1 MAKYGMVSLMSAPR
15 AGRLGRKVALMRAP
29 FAAVAVVVLAAA
41 MVGLPSTSAA
51 QAGRADVQ
59 EGNRL
64 YREGRYDEAHERYLE
79 ALRAAPDSPVIR
91 FNDANALYQS
101 DEFQRAVDAYRGA
114 IESADPAVEAQAWYN
129 LGNALYRQQQVEG
142 ALEAY
147 KEALRR
153 NPGDTDA
160 KHNLE
165 VALEQLQ
172 RQEQEQQQSDDAEQN
187 QDRQESGEDEQD
199 QPPGSQPSEEQ
210 PPGSQPPEENPEG
223 QPGRDRPEPGRQ
235 PDGEPSEP
243 EAGDAETRP
252 QSGEMSRGEA
262 ERLLQAITED
272 PGRIRRQRRSADP
285 GRRTLRPW

>member
-1 MAKYGMVSLMSAPR
+1 
-15 AGRLGRKVALMRAP
+15 MR
-29 FAAVAVVVLAAA
+29 VAVVT
-41 MVGLPSTSAA
+41 VGLVAATAGLPLSSAA

-79 ALRAAPDSPVIR
+79 ALRDAPDSPVIR

-101 DEFQRAVDAYRGA
+101 DEFARAVDAYRGA
-114 IESADPAVEAQAWYN
+114 IEAADPVLEAQAWYN

-147 KEALRR
+147 KQALRR

-172 RQEQEQQQSDDAEQN
+172 QQQQQEQQQQQRDDSEDQDQEN
-187 QDRQESGEDEQD
+187 QDRQQQPGE
-199 QPPGSQPSEEQ
+199 
-210 PPGSQPPEENPEG
+210 QPPEENPE
-223 QPGRDRPEPGRQ
+223 QEPGQDEQGEQGGQEEQR
-235 PDGEPSEP
+235 PDGDSEP
-243 EAGDAETRP
+243 DRVEADAQPRAG
-252 QSGEMSRGEA
+252 QMSREEA

-272 PGRIRRQRRSADP
+272 PGEIRRQRRSADP
-285 GRRTLRPW
+285 GRRTRRPW

>member
-1 MAKYGMVSLMSAPR
+1 
-15 AGRLGRKVALMRAP
+15 MRIAV
-29 FAAVAVVVLAAA
+29 VAVGLAAA
-41 MVGLPSTSAA
+41 MAGLPPSSAA

-64 YREGRYDEAHERYLE
+64 YREGRYDEAHEKYLE
-79 ALRAAPDSPVIR
+79 ALRAAPDSIVIR

-101 DEFQRAVDAYRGA
+101 DEFARAVDAYRGT
-114 IESADPAVEAQAWYN
+114 IEVADPVLEAQAWYN

-172 RQEQEQQQSDDAEQN
+172 QQEQQQQSDDSEGQDEN
-187 QDRQESGEDEQD
+187 EDRQQSGEDGQE
-199 QPPGSQPSEEQ
+199 QPSESRQPREQ
-210 PPGSQPPEENPEG
+210 PQEENPEG
-223 QPGRDRPEPGRQ
+223 RQGQNQQEQQQ
-235 PDGEPSEP
+235 PDGDSQP
-243 EAGDAETRP
+243 ETGEADAQP
-252 QSGEMSRGEA
+252 QPGQMSREEA

-272 PGRIRRQRRSADP
+272 PGEIRRQRRSADP
-285 GRRTLRPW
+285 GRRTRRPW

>member
-1 MAKYGMVSLMSAPR
+1 MRIEVVSV
-15 AGRLGRKVALMRAP
+15 G
-29 FAAVAVVVLAAA
+29 LAAA
-41 MVGLPSTSAA
+41 LAGLPPSSAA

-64 YREGRYDEAHERYLE
+64 YREGRYDEAHEKYLE

-101 DEFQRAVDAYRGA
+101 DEFARAVDAYRGA
-114 IESADPAVEAQAWYN
+114 IESADPVLEAQAWYN
-129 LGNALYRQQQVEG
+129 LGNALYRQQQVES

-172 RQEQEQQQSDDAEQN
+172 QQEQQRQSDDSEGRDEENRDRQQSGEDGQEQPSESRQRQEQQ
-187 QDRQESGEDEQD
+187 
-199 QPPGSQPSEEQ
+199 
-210 PPGSQPPEENPEG
+210 EENPEG
-223 QPGRDRPEPGRQ
+223 RQGQNEQEEQQ
-235 PDGEPSEP
+235 PDGDSQP
-243 EAGDAETRP
+243 ETGDADAQP
-252 QSGEMSRGEA
+252 QPGQMSREEA

-272 PGRIRRQRRSADP
+272 PGEIRRQRRSADP
-285 GRRTLRPW
+285 GRRTRRPW

>member
-1 MAKYGMVSLMSAPR
+1 LPPS
-15 AGRLGRKVALMRAP
+15 
-29 FAAVAVVVLAAA
+29 AAA
-41 MVGLPSTSAA
+41 QP
-51 QAGRADVQ
+51 GRADVQ

-64 YREGRYDEAHERYLE
+64 YREGRYDEAHEKYLE

-91 FNDANALYQS
+91 FNVANALYQS
-101 DEFQRAVDAYRGA
+101 DEFARAVDAYRGA
-114 IESADPAVEAQAWYN
+114 IEAADPILEAQAWYN

-172 RQEQEQQQSDDAEQN
+172 RQQQQQPQSDDPEDQEN
-187 QDRQESGEDEQD
+187 QDRQQ
-199 QPPGSQPSEEQ
+199 QPREQPSGDE
-210 PPGSQPPEENPEG
+210 PPEENPE
-223 QPGRDRPEPGRQ
+223 QEPGRDEQEEQQ
-235 PDGEPSEP
+235 PDGDSQP
-243 EAGDAETRP
+243 ETGEADP
-252 QSGEMSRGEA
+252 QPQPGQMSREEA

-272 PGRIRRQRRSADP
+272 PGEIRRQRRPADP
-285 GRRTLRPW
+285 GRRPRRPW

>member
-1 MAKYGMVSLMSAPR
+1 MRVSSVDA
-15 AGRLGRKVALMRAP
+15 
-29 FAAVAVVVLAAA
+29 AVVVLAVA
-41 MVGLPSTSAA
+41 MIGFPSSSAA

-64 YREGRYDEAHERYLE
+64 YHEGRYDEAHEKYLE

-101 DEFQRAVDAYRGA
+101 DEFARAVDAYRGA
-114 IESADPAVEAQAWYN
+114 IEAADPVLEAQAWYN

-153 NPGDTDA
+153 DPGDTDA

-172 RQEQEQQQSDDAEQN
+172 QQQQQQQQQQRQQQQSGDSR
-187 QDRQESGEDEQD
+187 QDQDQQESQ
-199 QPPGSQPSEEQ
+199 EQ
-210 PPGSQPPEENPEG
+210 PPGERPPEEDPEG
-223 QPGRDRPEPGRQ
+223 QRGQDEQEERPGQDEQQQRQ
-235 PDGEPSEP
+235 PDTESSEP
-243 EAGDAETRP
+243 DAGDAEARP
-252 QSGEMSRGEA
+252 QPGEMSREEV

-272 PGRIRRQRRSADP
+272 PGQIRRQRRSADP
-285 GRRTLRPW
+285 GRRTRRPW

>member
-1 MAKYGMVSLMSAPR
+1 MR
-15 AGRLGRKVALMRAP
+15 VA
-29 FAAVAVVVLAAA
+29 FFAVAVAVPAAIA
-41 MVGLPSTSAA
+41 LGLPPSAAA

-79 ALRAAPDSPVIR
+79 ALRAAPDSPLIR

-101 DEFQRAVDAYRGA
+101 AEFQRAVDAYRGA
-114 IESADPAVEAQAWYN
+114 IAAADPALEARAWYN
-129 LGNALYRQQQVEG
+129 LGNALYRQQEVEG

-153 NPGDTDA
+153 NPGDADA

-172 RQEQEQQQSDDAEQN
+172 QQEQEQQQQQRQQSDDAEQN
-187 QDRQESGEDEQD
+187 QDEQDSGEDEQD
-199 QPPGSQPSEEQ
+199 RSSGSPPSGER
-210 PPGSQPPEENPEG
+210 PPERQRPGENREDRSDRGPQDEG
-223 QPGRDRPEPGRQ
+223 QQ
-235 PDGEPSEP
+235 SDGEPSGP
-243 EAGDAETRP
+243 EGGDGRAQP
-252 QSGEMSRGEA
+252 QPGEMSREEA

-285 GRRTLRPW
+285 GRSTRRPW

>member
-1 MAKYGMVSLMSAPR
+1 MRVSF
-15 AGRLGRKVALMRAP
+15 VALAAVVP
-29 FAAVAVVVLAAA
+29 AAVAL
-41 MVGLPSTSAA
+41 GLPPSSAA

-64 YREGRYDEAHERYLE
+64 YREGRYDEAHEEYLE
-79 ALRAAPDSPVIR
+79 ALRAAPDSPLIR

-101 DEFQRAVDAYRGA
+101 EEFQRAVDAYRGA
-114 IESADPAVEAQAWYN
+114 IEADDPALEAQAWYN

-142 ALEAY
+142 ALGAY

-172 RQEQEQQQSDDAEQN
+172 QQEQQQQRPSDSSDDSEQN
-187 QDRQESGEDEQD
+187 RDQQESGEGGAQPPPSGGDDEQEQSPESR
-199 QPPGSQPSEEQ
+199 QPGEEPSGEQ
-210 PPGSQPPEENPEG
+210 PPQESPEDRAREDQREEG
-223 QPGRDRPEPGRQ
+223 QQ
-235 PDGEPSEP
+235 PDDAPSQP
-243 EAGDAETRP
+243 EAGETGAEPRP
-252 QSGEMSRGEA
+252 GEMSREEA

-272 PGRIRRQRRSADP
+272 PGQIRRQRRSADP
-285 GRRTLRPW
+285 GRRTRRPW

>member
-1 MAKYGMVSLMSAPR
+1 MRVSP
-15 AGRLGRKVALMRAP
+15 V
-29 FAAVAVVVLAAA
+29 VVVLAVVV
-41 MVGLPSTSAA
+41 VGLPSFSVA

-64 YREGRYDEAHERYLE
+64 YREGRYDEAHVKYLDG
-79 ALRAAPDSPVIR
+79 LRAAPDSPVIR

-101 DEFQRAVDAYRGA
+101 DDFERAVDAYRA
-114 IESADPAVEAQAWYN
+114 ALEAADPALQAQAWYN

-172 RQEQEQQQSDDAEQN
+172 QQEQQQQQRRQQQSDDFEDQDQQN
-187 QDRQESGEDEQD
+187 QDRPQSGQDGQEQA
-199 QPPGSQPSEEQ
+199 SESRRPREE
-210 PPGSQPPEENPEG
+210 PPEENPED
-223 QPGRDRPEPGRQ
+223 QPGQDGQEERQSTGPQPEPET
-235 PDGEPSEP
+235 GE
-243 EAGDAETRP
+243 GDAHP
-252 QSGEMSRGEA
+252 QPGQMSREEA

-272 PGRIRRQRRSADP
+272 PGRIQRQRRSAEP
-285 GRRTLRPW
+285 GRRTRRPW

>member
-1 MAKYGMVSLMSAPR
+1 MRVGF
-15 AGRLGRKVALMRAP
+15 VA
-29 FAAVAVVVLAAA
+29 FAAVVLAAVA
-41 MVGLPSTSAA
+41 LGLPPSSAA

-64 YREGRYDEAHERYLE
+64 YREGRYDEAHEEYLE
-79 ALRAAPDSPVIR
+79 ALRAAPDSPLIR

-114 IESADPAVEAQAWYN
+114 IEADDPALEAQAWYN

-165 VALEQLQ
+165 VALKQLQ
-172 RQEQEQQQSDDAEQN
+172 QQEQQEQQPSDSSDDSEQN
-187 QDRQESGEDEQD
+187 QDQQESGAGGAQPPPSGGDDEQEQSPESR
-199 QPPGSQPSEEQ
+199 QPGEEPSGEQ
-210 PPGSQPPEENPEG
+210 PPQERPEDRAGEDEREEG
-223 QPGRDRPEPGRQ
+223 QQ
-235 PDGEPSEP
+235 PDDAPSQP
-243 EAGDAETRP
+243 EAGETGAEPRP
-252 QSGEMSRGEA
+252 GEMSREEA

-272 PGRIRRQRRSADP
+272 PGQIRRQRRSADP
-285 GRRTLRPW
+285 GRRTRRPW

>member
-1 MAKYGMVSLMSAPR
+1 
-15 AGRLGRKVALMRAP
+15 MRVFL
-29 FAAVAVVVLAAA
+29 FAAAALVVAA
-41 MVGLPSTSAA
+41 VGLPSSSAA

-79 ALRAAPDSPVIR
+79 ALRADPDSPVIR

-101 DEFQRAVDAYRGA
+101 DEFARAVDAYRGA
-114 IESADPAVEAQAWYN
+114 IEAADPVLEAQAWYN

-172 RQEQEQQQSDDAEQN
+172 QQQQQQQQRQSDDSEN
-187 QDRQESGEDEQD
+187 QDQENQEGQQSGQDGQEQTSESQ
-199 QPPGSQPSEEQ
+199 QPQE
-210 PPGSQPPEENPEG
+210 QPPEESPEEEPG
-223 QPGRDRPEPGRQ
+223 QDEQQDEEEEARQSDGEQPEPETGEADAQPQPGQ
-235 PDGEPSEP
+235 
-243 EAGDAETRP
+243 
-252 QSGEMSRGEA
+252 MSREEA

-272 PGRIRRQRRSADP
+272 PGEIRRQRRSADP
-285 GRRTLRPW
+285 GRRTRRPW

>member
-1 MAKYGMVSLMSAPR
+1 
-15 AGRLGRKVALMRAP
+15 MRTG
-29 FAAVAVVVLAAA
+29 VAVGFAAA
-41 MVGLPSTSAA
+41 MAVSPLSAAA

-101 DEFQRAVDAYRGA
+101 DEFARAVDAYRGA
-114 IESADPAVEAQAWYN
+114 IESADPVLEAQAWYN

-165 VALEQLQ
+165 VALEQQ
-172 RQEQEQQQSDDAEQN
+172 QQQQQQQQSDDSEDQDEENQN
-187 QDRQESGEDEQD
+187 RQPSGEDGQE
-199 QPPGSQPSEEQ
+199 QPSESRQPREQ
-210 PPGSQPPEENPEG
+210 PREENPEEEPG
-223 QPGRDRPEPGRQ
+223 QDEQEGQQPDGDSQPETGEADTQPQPGR
-235 PDGEPSEP
+235 
-243 EAGDAETRP
+243 
-252 QSGEMSRGEA
+252 MSREEA

-272 PGRIRRQRRSADP
+272 PGEIRRQRRSADP
-285 GRRTLRPW
+285 GRRTRRPW

>member
-1 MAKYGMVSLMSAPR
+1 MRVSF
-15 AGRLGRKVALMRAP
+15 VALAAVVP
-29 FAAVAVVVLAAA
+29 AAVAL
-41 MVGLPSTSAA
+41 GLPPSSAA

-59 EGNRL
+59 AGNRL
-64 YREGRYDEAHERYLE
+64 YREGRYDEAHEKYLE
-79 ALRAAPDSPVIR
+79 ALRAAPDSPLIR

-101 DEFQRAVDAYRGA
+101 EEFQRAVDAYRGA
-114 IESADPAVEAQAWYN
+114 IEADDPALEAQAWYN

-172 RQEQEQQQSDDAEQN
+172 QQEQQEQQPSDSSDDSEQN
-187 QDRQESGEDEQD
+187 QDQQESGAGGA
-199 QPPGSQPSEEQ
+199 QPPPSGGDDGQEQSPESRQPGEEPSGEQ
-210 PPGSQPPEENPEG
+210 PPQERPEDRAGEDEREEG
-223 QPGRDRPEPGRQ
+223 QQ
-235 PDGEPSEP
+235 PDDAPSQP
-243 EAGDAETRP
+243 EAGETGAEPRP
-252 QSGEMSRGEA
+252 GEMSREEA

-272 PGRIRRQRRSADP
+272 PGQIRRQRRSADP
-285 GRRTLRPW
+285 GRRTRRPW

>member
-1 MAKYGMVSLMSAPR
+1 MRVS
-15 AGRLGRKVALMRAP
+15 V
-29 FAAVAVVVLAAA
+29 VAVGLAAA
-41 MVGLPSTSAA
+41 MAGLPPSSAA

-64 YREGRYDEAHERYLE
+64 YREGRYDEAHEKYLE

-91 FNDANALYQS
+91 FNDANALYES
-101 DEFQRAVDAYRGA
+101 DEFARAVDAYRAA
-114 IESADPAVEAQAWYN
+114 IEAADPALEAQAWYN

-165 VALEQLQ
+165 LALEQ
-172 RQEQEQQQSDDAEQN
+172 QEQEQQQQSDDSEDQDREN
-187 QDRQESGEDEQD
+187 QDRRQSGQDGQERPPESGEPEERPPEQNPENQEEQD
-199 QPPGSQPSEEQ
+199 RQD
-210 PPGSQPPEENPEG
+210 G
-223 QPGRDRPEPGRQ
+223 QQ
-235 PDGEPSEP
+235 PDGDSQP
-243 EAGDAETRP
+243 ETGEEAAAP
-252 QSGEMSRGEA
+252 QPGQMSREEA

-272 PGRIRRQRRSADP
+272 QGEIRRQRRSADP
-285 GRRTLRPW
+285 GRRTRRPW

>member
-1 MAKYGMVSLMSAPR
+1 
-15 AGRLGRKVALMRAP
+15 MRASV
-29 FAAVAVVVLAAA
+29 VAVGLAAA
-41 MVGLPSTSAA
+41 MTGLPPSAA
-51 QAGRADVQ
+51 AQPGRADVQ

-64 YREGRYDEAHERYLE
+64 YREGRYDEAHEKYLE

-101 DEFQRAVDAYRGA
+101 DEFARAVDAYRGA
-114 IESADPAVEAQAWYN
+114 IEAADPILEAQAWYN

-172 RQEQEQQQSDDAEQN
+172 QQQQQQQQQQSDDPEDQEN
-187 QDRQESGEDEQD
+187 QDRQQ
-199 QPPGSQPSEEQ
+199 QPREQPSGDEL
-210 PPGSQPPEENPEG
+210 PEENPE
-223 QPGRDRPEPGRQ
+223 QEPGRDEQEEQQ
-235 PDGEPSEP
+235 PDGDSQP
-243 EAGDAETRP
+243 ETGEADAQP
-252 QSGEMSRGEA
+252 QPGQMSREEA

-272 PGRIRRQRRSADP
+272 PGEIRRQRRPADP
-285 GRRTLRPW
+285 GRRTRRPW

>member
-1 MAKYGMVSLMSAPR
+1 
-15 AGRLGRKVALMRAP
+15 MRIVV
-29 FAAVAVVVLAAA
+29 VAVGLAAA
-41 MVGLPSTSAA
+41 MAGLPPSAAA

-64 YREGRYDEAHERYLE
+64 YREGRYDEAHEKYLE

-101 DEFQRAVDAYRGA
+101 DEFARAVDAYRGA
-114 IESADPAVEAQAWYN
+114 IEAADPVLEAQAWYN

-172 RQEQEQQQSDDAEQN
+172 QQEQQQQSDDSERQDEEN
-187 QDRQESGEDEQD
+187 QDRQQSGEDGQE
-199 QPPGSQPSEEQ
+199 QPSEPRQPREQ
-210 PPGSQPPEENPEG
+210 PQEENPEG
-223 QPGRDRPEPGRQ
+223 QQGQNEQEEQQ
-235 PDGEPSEP
+235 PDGDSQP
-243 EAGDAETRP
+243 ETGEADARP
-252 QSGEMSRGEA
+252 QPGQMSREEA

-272 PGRIRRQRRSADP
+272 PGEIRRQRRSADP
-285 GRRTLRPW
+285 GRPTRRPW

>member
-1 MAKYGMVSLMSAPR
+1 MRV
-15 AGRLGRKVALMRAP
+15 AG
-29 FAAVAVVVLAAA
+29 VAVGLVAATA
-41 MVGLPSTSAA
+41 GLPLSSAA

-79 ALRAAPDSPVIR
+79 ALRDAPDSPVIR

-101 DEFQRAVDAYRGA
+101 DEFARAVDAYRGA
-114 IESADPAVEAQAWYN
+114 IEAADPVLEAQAWYN

-147 KEALRR
+147 KQALRR

-165 VALEQLQ
+165 VALEQLRQ
-172 RQEQEQQQSDDAEQN
+172 QEQEQQQQRDDSEDQDQEN
-187 QDRQESGEDEQD
+187 QDRQQQSGEQQSGEQ
-199 QPPGSQPSEEQ
+199 QSGEQ
-210 PPGSQPPEENPEG
+210 QSGEQPPEEDPEEESG
-223 QPGRDRPEPGRQ
+223 QEEQGEQGGQEEQR
-235 PDGEPSEP
+235 PDGDSEP
-243 EAGDAETRP
+243 DRVEADAQP
-252 QSGEMSRGEA
+252 QAGQMSREEA

-272 PGRIRRQRRSADP
+272 PGEIRRQRRSADP
-285 GRRTLRPW
+285 GRRTRRPW

>member
-1 MAKYGMVSLMSAPR
+1 
-15 AGRLGRKVALMRAP
+15 MR
-29 FAAVAVVVLAAA
+29 VAVVA
-41 MVGLPSTSAA
+41 VGLVASMAGLPTSSAA

-64 YREGRYDEAHERYLE
+64 YREGRYDEAHEKYLE
-79 ALRAAPDSPVIR
+79 ALRDAPDSPVIR

-101 DEFQRAVDAYRGA
+101 DEFARAVDAYRGA
-114 IESADPAVEAQAWYN
+114 IEAADPVLEAQAWYN
-129 LGNALYRQQQVEG
+129 LGNALYRQQQLEG

-172 RQEQEQQQSDDAEQN
+172 QQEQQQQQQQQSDDSEDQDREN
-187 QDRQESGEDEQD
+187 QDRQQQPRD
-199 QPPGSQPSEEQ
+199 QPPGE
-210 PPGSQPPEENPEG
+210 QPPEENPEDRQG
-223 QPGRDRPEPGRQ
+223 QEQQEDGQQSDGGAQPETGGADAQPQPGQ
-235 PDGEPSEP
+235 
-243 EAGDAETRP
+243 
-252 QSGEMSRGEA
+252 MSREEA

-272 PGRIRRQRRSADP
+272 PGEIRRQRRSADP
-285 GRRTLRPW
+285 GRRTRRPW

>member
-1 MAKYGMVSLMSAPR
+1 MRVS
-15 AGRLGRKVALMRAP
+15 
-29 FAAVAVVVLAAA
+29 AVAVGLAALMA
-41 MVGLPSTSAA
+41 GLPPSSAA

-64 YREGRYDEAHERYLE
+64 YREGRYEEAHEKYLE
-79 ALRAAPDSPVIR
+79 ALRAAPDSPLIR

-101 DEFQRAVDAYRGA
+101 DEFERAVDAYRGA
-114 IESADPAVEAQAWYN
+114 IETDDPVLEAQAWYN

-142 ALEAY
+142 ALDAY

-172 RQEQEQQQSDDAEQN
+172 QQDQQQQSGDSEDQDQDN
-187 QDRQESGEDEQD
+187 QDQNNQDQQQEPQG
-199 QPPGSQPSEEQ
+199 QPPGER
-210 PPGSQPPEENPEG
+210 PPEENPEEEQG
-223 QPGRDRPEPGRQ
+223 EQDAGEEQRPDGDSEPDSGEADAQPQPGR
-235 PDGEPSEP
+235 
-243 EAGDAETRP
+243 
-252 QSGEMSRGEA
+252 MSREEA

-272 PGRIRRQRRSADP
+272 PGEIRRQRRTADP
-285 GRRTLRPW
+285 GRRTRRPW

>member
-1 MAKYGMVSLMSAPR
+1 
-15 AGRLGRKVALMRAP
+15 MR
-29 FAAVAVVVLAAA
+29 VAVVA
-41 MVGLPSTSAA
+41 VGLVASMAGLPTSSAA

-64 YREGRYDEAHERYLE
+64 YREGRYDEAHEKYLE
-79 ALRAAPDSPVIR
+79 ALRDAPDSPVIR

-101 DEFQRAVDAYRGA
+101 DEFARAVDAYRGA
-114 IESADPAVEAQAWYN
+114 IEAADPVLEAQAWYN
-129 LGNALYRQQQVEG
+129 LGNALYRQQQLEG

-172 RQEQEQQQSDDAEQN
+172 QQEQQQQQQQQSDDSEDQDQEN
-187 QDRQESGEDEQD
+187 QDRQQQPRD
-199 QPPGSQPSEEQ
+199 QPPGE
-210 PPGSQPPEENPEG
+210 QPPEENPEDRQG
-223 QPGRDRPEPGRQ
+223 QDQQEDGQQSDGGSQPETGQADEQPQPGQ
-235 PDGEPSEP
+235 
-243 EAGDAETRP
+243 
-252 QSGEMSRGEA
+252 MSREEA

-272 PGRIRRQRRSADP
+272 PGEIRRQRRSADP
-285 GRRTLRPW
+285 GRPTRRPW

>member
-1 MAKYGMVSLMSAPR
+1 
-15 AGRLGRKVALMRAP
+15 MRMEI
-29 FAAVAVVVLAAA
+29 VAVGLAAA
-41 MVGLPSTSAA
+41 MAGLPPSAAA

-91 FNDANALYQS
+91 FNDANALYES
-101 DEFQRAVDAYRGA
+101 DEFARAVDAYRGA
-114 IESADPAVEAQAWYN
+114 IEAADPVLEAQAWYN

-142 ALEAY
+142 ALAAY

-172 RQEQEQQQSDDAEQN
+172 QQEQQQQQQSDSEGRDEES
-187 QDRQESGEDEQD
+187 QDRQQSGEDGQE
-199 QPPGSQPSEEQ
+199 QPSDSRQ
-210 PPGSQPPEENPEG
+210 TQEENPEG
-223 QPGRDRPEPGRQ
+223 RQGQNEQEEQQPGGDSSPETGEADSPPQPGQ
-235 PDGEPSEP
+235 
-243 EAGDAETRP
+243 
-252 QSGEMSRGEA
+252 MSREEA
-262 ERLLQAITED
+262 ERLLQAIAED
-272 PGRIRRQRRSADP
+272 PGEIRRQRRSADP
-285 GRRTLRPW
+285 GRRTRRPW